1 MTETTPDSPNAAQ
14 IEFWNGTAAERWTT
28 HQQAQDPALAPLGE
42 AVMDALAIAPGE
54 AVIDIGCGCGGT
66 TLEIARR
73 VGGSGHVLGVDVSA
87 PMLARARERAA
98 AAPDLAIDFAL
109 GDAAAHD
116 FVAGAFD
123 VAFSRI
129 GVMFFADP
137 QAAFANMLAALR
149 PGARLGFVCWRTLKE
164 NQWATLPIDVA
175 TRHVPAPQRAGPEDP
190 GPFSFRDAGRIHRIL
205 AAAGFTAVEIE
216 PLDRA
221 LNYGP
226 TVEAATVMT
235 MGMGPISN
243 AIMEAPDDVQQ
254 RIADDMRQ
262 ALVPKL
268 RDGGVFLNA
277 GCWLVTARAGG
288 G

>member
-98 AAPDLAIDFAL
+98 AAPDFAIDFAL

-116 FVAGAFD
+116 FETGAFD

-137 QAAFANMLAALR
+137 PAAFANIITALR

-175 TRHVPAPQRAGPEDP
+175 TRHVPAPERAGPEDP
-190 GPFSFRDAGRIHRIL
+190 GPFSFRDTDRIHRIL
-205 AAAGFTAVEIE
+205 GAAGFTAVEIE

-226 TVEAATVMT
+226 TVEAATMMT

-243 AIMEAPDDVQQ
+243 AIMEAPDDVQR

-262 ALVPKL
+262 ALEPKL

-277 GCWLVTARAGG
+277 GCWLVTACVGEG
-288 G
+288 